1 MSVAWALSSQSSVTV
16 RAARRLRQALNVE
29 KAIDAHGGPAHRS
42 NHFKPTVR
50 PQGPTPNE
58 NVTVV

>member
-29 KAIDAHGGPAHRS
+29 KAINAHGGPAHG
-42 NHFKPTVR
+42 NHACQR
-50 PQGPTPNE
+50 RGEQIDLARI
-58 NVTVV
+58 

>member
-29 KAIDAHGGPAHRS
+29 KAI
-42 NHFKPTVR
+42 
-50 PQGPTPNE
+50 
-58 NVTVV
+58 NVTVA